1 MKFYRKK
8 WKRINKITRKKWKK
22 NNFFNGIKKN
32 TDKNVK
38 TQEKYTQIHEKKR
51 KKG

>member
-1 MKFYRKK
+1 ME
-8 WKRINKITRKKWKK
+8 KK
-22 NNFFNGIKKN
+22 NFFEWNKKN

-51 KKG
+51 KKDKKILLN